1 VIWASAQGK
10 VNLYFQVGD
19 LQSDGYHPV
28 VSLYQA
34 LDLQERVGVEP
45 SATWGVSV
53 VSELPNLGEI
63 PLDESNL
70 VVKAAKVLAKFAGI
84 ENPQPMRF
92 EIHKQVP
99 VAGGMAGGSADAAAA
114 LVALNEAWCLGLNQ
128 GQLMQVGST
137 IGADVPFAIL
147 GGTALGSDTGIELT
161 LHPAVVS
168 QPIVLL
174 INNNPLST
182 KSVFQEFDRLQLGEV
197 LQVPD
202 FVSESG
208 WLGKNSLT
216 AAAFSL
222 LPELS
227 GLAAQ
232 DFGCG
237 PGLLSGSGPTL
248 WYLAAD
254 EDAALA
260 CAGNIRAA
268 GFQAVIAHPSDQGS
282 RLL

>member
-10 VNLYFQVGD
+10 INLYFQVGD
-19 LQSDGYHPV
+19 LQPDGYHPV

-45 SATWGVSV
+45 SDSWEVRV
-53 VSELPNLGEI
+53 VSDLPNLGEI

-70 VVKAAKVLAKFAGI
+70 VVKAAKALATFSGI
-84 ENPQPMRF
+84 GNPQPMRF
-92 EIHKQVP
+92 EIQKQVP

-114 LVALNEAWCLGLNQ
+114 LVALNDSWCLGLDRD
-128 GQLMQVGST
+128 QLMTVGST

-161 LHPAVVS
+161 PHAAVIA

-174 INNNPLST
+174 INNKSLST
-182 KSVFQEFDRLQLGEV
+182 KSVFQEFDRLELGED
-197 LQVPD
+197 LQVPNFETD
-202 FVSESG
+202 SG
-208 WLGKNSLT
+208 WLGMNSLSE
-216 AAAFSL
+216 AAFSL
-222 LPELS
+222 LPELAD
-227 GLAAQ
+227 LAQ
-232 DFGCG
+232 RDFGCG

-248 WYLAAD
+248 WYLAAS
-254 EDAALA
+254 EDAAVA
-260 CAGNIRAA
+260 CAANIRAA

-282 RLL
+282 RLI

>member
-10 VNLYFQVGD
+10 INLYFQVGD
-19 LQSDGYHPV
+19 LQPDGYHPV

-45 SATWGVSV
+45 SEKWEVRV
-53 VSELPNLGEI
+53 VSDLPNLGEI

-70 VVKAAKVLAKFAGI
+70 VVTAAKALARFAGI

-92 EIHKQVP
+92 EIQKQVP

-114 LVALNEAWCLGLNQ
+114 LVALNEAWCLGLDQ
-128 GQLMQVGST
+128 DDLMKVGGT

-147 GGTALGSDTGIELT
+147 GGTALGSDIGIELT
-161 LHPAVVS
+161 PHAAVIA

-174 INNNPLST
+174 INDKSLST
-182 KSVFQEFDRLQLGEV
+182 KSVFQEFDRLELGED
-197 LQVPD
+197 LQVPN
-202 FVSESG
+202 FETETG

-216 AAAFSL
+216 EAAFSL

-227 GLAAQ
+227 NLALKN
-232 DFGCG
+232 FGCG
-237 PGLLSGSGPTL
+237 AGLLSGSGPTL

-254 EDAALA
+254 EKAALV
-260 CAGNIRAA
+260 CAENIRTA
-268 GFQAVIAHPSDQGS
+268 GFQAIIAHPSDQGS
-282 RLL
+282 RLF

>member
-1 VIWASAQGK
+1 VIWATAQGK
-10 VNLYFQVGD
+10 VNLFFQVGD

-45 SATWGVSV
+45 SERWEVRV
-53 VSELPNLGEI
+53 VSDLPNLGEI

-70 VVKAAKVLAKFAGI
+70 VVKAAKALAKFAGI

-114 LVALNEAWCLGLNQ
+114 LVALNEAWCLGLDQ
-128 GQLMQVGST
+128 DELMEVGST

-161 LHPAVVS
+161 PHAAVIA

-174 INNNPLST
+174 INDKSLST
-182 KSVFQEFDRLQLGEV
+182 KSVFQEFDRLELGED
-197 LQVPD
+197 LQVPN
-202 FVSESG
+202 FESETG
-208 WLGKNSLT
+208 WLGKNSLSE
-216 AAAFSL
+216 AAFSL
-222 LPELS
+222 LPELAN
-227 GLAAQ
+227 LARQ

-237 PGLLSGSGPTL
+237 PGMLSGSGPTL
-248 WYLAAD
+248 WYLATD
-254 EDAALA
+254 EAAALA
-260 CAGNIRAA
+260 CAENIRTA
-268 GFQAVIAHPSDQGS
+268 GFQAVIAHPSEQGS
-282 RLL
+282 RLI

>member
-10 VNLYFQVGD
+10 VNLFFQVGD
-19 LQSDGYHPV
+19 LQPDGYHPV

-45 SATWGVSV
+45 SERWEVRV
-53 VSELPNLGEI
+53 VSELPNLQEI

-70 VVKAAKVLAKFAGI
+70 VVKAAKALAKFAGI

-114 LVALNEAWCLGLNQ
+114 LVALNEAWCLGLDQ
-128 GQLMQVGST
+128 DDLMKVGGT

-161 LHPAVVS
+161 PHAAVIA

-174 INNNPLST
+174 INDKSLST
-182 KSVFQEFDRLQLGEV
+182 KSVFQEFDRLELGED
-197 LQVPD
+197 LQVPN
-202 FVSESG
+202 FETETG

-216 AAAFSL
+216 EAAFSL
-222 LPELS
+222 LPELAD
-227 GLAAQ
+227 LARQ

-237 PGLLSGSGPTL
+237 LGMLSGSGPTL

-254 EDAALA
+254 ENAALV
-260 CAGNIRAA
+260 CAENIRAA
-268 GFQAVIAHPSDQGS
+268 GFQAVVTHPSVKGS
-282 RLL
+282 RLI

>member
-1 VIWASAQGK
+1 MIWASAQGK
-10 VNLYFQVGD
+10 INLYFQVGE
-19 LQSDGYHPV
+19 LQPDGYHPV

-45 SATWGVSV
+45 SDSWEVRV

-70 VVKAAKVLAKFAGI
+70 VVTAAKALAKFAGI

-92 EIHKQVP
+92 EIQKQVP

-114 LVALNEAWCLGLNQ
+114 LVALNDAWCLGLDQ
-128 GQLMQVGST
+128 DQLMKVGSI

-161 LHPAVVS
+161 PHAAVIAK
-168 QPIVLL
+168 PIVLL
-174 INNNPLST
+174 INDKSLST
-182 KSVFQEFDRLQLGEV
+182 KSVFQEFDRLELGED
-197 LQVPD
+197 LQVPNFETD
-202 FVSESG
+202 SG
-208 WLGKNSLT
+208 WLGMNSLT
-216 AAAFSL
+216 EAAFSL
-222 LPELS
+222 LPELAD
-227 GLAAQ
+227 LAQ
-232 DFGCG
+232 RDFGCG

-248 WYLAAD
+248 WYLAAS
-254 EDAALA
+254 EDAAVA
-260 CAGNIRAA
+260 CAANIRAA

-282 RLL
+282 RLS

>member
-1 VIWASAQGK
+1 VIWATAQGK
-10 VNLYFQVGD
+10 VNLFFQVGD
-19 LQSDGYHPV
+19 LQPDGYHPV

-45 SATWGVSV
+45 SEKWGVRV
-53 VSELPNLGEI
+53 VSDLPNLGEI

-70 VVKAAKVLAKFAGI
+70 VVKAAKALAKFAGI

-114 LVALNEAWCLGLNQ
+114 LVALNEAWCLGLDQ
-128 GQLMQVGST
+128 AQLMKVGST

-147 GGTALGSDTGIELT
+147 GGTALGSDTGIELAP
-161 LHPAVVS
+161 HPAVVS
-168 QPIVLL
+168 KPIVLL
-174 INNNPLST
+174 INNKPLST
-182 KSVFQEFDRLQLGEV
+182 KSVFQEFDRLELGEV
-197 LQVPD
+197 LRVPD
-202 FVSESG
+202 FETETG

-216 AAAFSL
+216 VAAFSL
-222 LPELS
+222 LPELAD
-227 GLAAQ
+227 LAAQ

-248 WYLAAD
+248 WYLADD
-254 EDAALA
+254 EAAALA
-260 CAGNIRAA
+260 SAENIRAA
-268 GFQAVIAHPSDQGS
+268 GFQAVIAHHSDQGS
-282 RLL
+282 RLS

>member
-1 VIWASAQGK
+1 VIWATAQGK
-10 VNLYFQVGD
+10 VNLFFQVGD

-45 SATWGVSV
+45 SDNWEVRV
-53 VSELPNLGEI
+53 VSQLPNLGEI

-70 VVKAAKVLAKFAGI
+70 VVKAAKSLAKQAGI

-114 LVALNEAWCLGLNQ
+114 LVALNEAWCLGFDQ
-128 GQLMQVGST
+128 AQLMQVAST
-137 IGADVPFAIL
+137 IGSDVPFAIL

-161 LHPAVVS
+161 PHPAVIS

-174 INNNPLST
+174 INNKPLST
-182 KSVFQEFDRLQLGEV
+182 KAVFQEFDRLQLGEV
-197 LQVPD
+197 LSVPD
-202 FVSESG
+202 FKFETG
-208 WLGKNSLT
+208 WFGQNSLT
-216 AAAFSL
+216 KAAFSL
-222 LPELS
+222 LPELAD
-227 GLAAQ
+227 LAAK

-237 PGLLSGSGPTL
+237 TGMLSGSGPTL
-248 WYLAAD
+248 WYLASD
-254 EDAALA
+254 QAAASA
-260 CAGNIRAA
+260 CAENIRSA
-268 GFQAVIAHPSDQGS
+268 GFQAVVAQPSDLGS

>member
-1 VIWASAQGK
+1 MIWATAQGK
-10 VNLYFQVGD
+10 VNLFFQVGD
-19 LQSDGYHPV
+19 LQPDGYHPV

-45 SATWGVSV
+45 SEKWEVRV
-53 VSELPNLGEI
+53 VSDLPNLGEI

-70 VVKAAKVLAKFAGI
+70 VVKAAKALAKFAGI

-114 LVALNEAWCLGLNQ
+114 LVALNEAWCLGLDQ
-128 GQLMQVGST
+128 AQLMTVGGT
-137 IGADVPFAIL
+137 IGADVPFAVL

-161 LHPAVVS
+161 PHPAVVS
-168 QPIVLL
+168 KPIVLL
-174 INNNPLST
+174 INNKPLST
-182 KSVFQEFDRLQLGEV
+182 KSVFQEFDRLELGEI
-197 LQVPD
+197 LRVPD
-202 FVSESG
+202 FETETG

-216 AAAFSL
+216 EAAFSL
-222 LPELS
+222 LPELAE
-227 GLAAQ
+227 LAAQ

-248 WYLAAD
+248 WYLATD
-254 EDAALA
+254 EAEALA
-260 CAGNIRAA
+260 CAENIRAA

-282 RLL
+282 RLS